1 MAASAAPYGAKPI
14 GTLSASGSFTGK
26 VQHIKIASG
35 YDTLISWGDFVK
47 LVAAGTIEK
56 DTGTTTATPVGV
68 FMGCSYTDPTTSQ
81 PTYAQMWTAD
91 VAASDAMAY
100 VLTDPNVLFQMQG
113 DGAITQAML
122 GSNFAIVVTAG
133 SRLIAPHIDT
143 ARRRENA
150 ALLSTLLLLRAE
162 ALELEN
168 RAAEAQA
175 VRLDSLGWARYGFGS
190 DWAVRAKM
198 REIASLNPLK

>member
-35 YDTLISWGDFVK
+35 YATLISWGDFVK

-56 DTGTTTATPVGV
+56 DAGTTTATPVGV

-91 VAASDAMAY
+91 VAASDAVAY

-133 SRLIAPHIDT
+133 STTIGRSK
-143 ARRRENA
+143 NA
-150 ALLSTLLLLRAE
+150 VDQSTSNTTNTLPLRIVDYVDGPDS
-162 ALELEN
+162 
-168 RAAEAQA
+168 A
-175 VRLDSLGWARYGFGS
+175 VGDAYTDVIMKINVGHQYVNTTG
-190 DWAVRAKM
+190 
-198 REIASLNPLK
+198 I

>member
-133 SRLIAPHIDT
+133 STTIGRSK
-143 ARRRENA
+143 NA
-150 ALLSTLLLLRAE
+150 VDQSTSATTNTLPLRIVDYVDGPDS
-162 ALELEN
+162 
-168 RAAEAQA
+168 A
-175 VRLDSLGWARYGFGS
+175 VGDAYTDVIMKFNVGHQYVNTTG
-190 DWAVRAKM
+190 
-198 REIASLNPLK
+198 I

>member
-56 DTGTTTATPVGV
+56 DAGTTTATPVGV
-68 FMGCSYTDPTTSQ
+68 VMGCSYTDPTTSQ

-91 VAASDAMAY
+91 VAASDAVAY

-133 SRLIAPHIDT
+133 STTIGRSKNAVDQSTSATTNTLPLRIIDFVDGPDSAVGDAYT
-143 ARRRENA
+143 DVIMKFNA
-150 ALLSTLLLLRAE
+150 GHQYVNTTG
-162 ALELEN
+162 
-168 RAAEAQA
+168 
-175 VRLDSLGWARYGFGS
+175 V
-190 DWAVRAKM
+190 
-198 REIASLNPLK
+198 